1 MGYVANA
8 PVAAVISLFLFQFEL
23 GKTAHPRHW
32 HFTAATGQLLNACF
46 FIFTGQV
53 ANALV
58 AAVISLFVLSF
69 RNRAK

>member
-8 PVAAVISLFLFQFEL
+8 PVAAVISLFLLHFETGQTPTL
-23 GKTAHPRHW
+23 GIGT
-32 HFTAATGQLLNACF
+32 FTAATGQLLNACF

-53 ANALV
+53 ANAPV
-58 AAVISLFVLSF
+58 AAVISLFVLSL